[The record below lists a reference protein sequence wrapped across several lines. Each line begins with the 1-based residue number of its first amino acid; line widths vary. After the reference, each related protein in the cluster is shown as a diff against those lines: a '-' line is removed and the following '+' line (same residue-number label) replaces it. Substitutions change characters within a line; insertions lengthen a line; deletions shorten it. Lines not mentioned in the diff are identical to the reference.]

1 MDSMFPPAW
10 SRSFVEMLILFAIAG
25 VAASCLVCSV
35 VLLAG
40 YRRAGPGEALV
51 IERGA
56 APTRVRFGSAL
67 VLPMVQRAEVLDLSV
82 RKVVVE
88 RRGRQGLSCRDGIR
102 VDVRATF
109 LVKVERTEEA
119 VLRVAREVGCARA
132 NRPEEVRALLEERF
146 ACALANSASTFNFD
160 ELLADRGLFIDH
172 VMVEVGDELLGFK
185 LERMSLGRLEQTPLD
200 QLDPTNVLD
209 ARGILKLTE
218 RATRLALETS
228 GQMRQ
233 QQWMGPREKG
243 QMPWEAPLRGGDLR
257 EAELAREV
265 ERALAERTRKN

>member
-1 MDSMFPPAW
+1 M
-10 SRSFVEMLILFAIAG
+10 EMPILLVLAG
-25 VAASCLVCSV
+25 VAAACLVCGL
-35 VLLAG
+35 VLVAG
-40 YRRAGPGEALV
+40 YRRVGPGEALI
-51 IERGA
+51 IEKGA
-56 APTRVRFGSAL
+56 EPTRVRFGSAL
-67 VLPMVQRAEVLDLSV
+67 VLPMLQRAEVLDLSV

-109 LVKVERTEEA
+109 LVKVARVEEV

-132 NRPEEVRALLEERF
+132 NRPEEVQALLEERF
-146 ACALANSASTFNFD
+146 ACALANAASTFNFD
-160 ELLADRGLFIDH
+160 ALLADRGLFIDH
-172 VMVEVGDELLGFK
+172 VMMEVGNELLGFK

-209 ARGILKLTE
+209 AQGILKLTE

-233 QQWMGPREKG
+233 QQWMEQRETG
-243 QMPWEAPLRGGDLR
+243 RNQWEAPRRSGDPR
-257 EAELAREV
+257 ELEREV
-265 ERALAERTRKN
+265 ERALAERARKN

>member
-1 MDSMFPPAW
+1 
-10 SRSFVEMLILFAIAG
+10 VETSILLTMAG
-25 VAASCLVCSV
+25 VAAACAVCGGA
-35 VLLAG
+35 LLRS
-40 YRRAGPGEALV
+40 YRRVGPGEALL
-51 IERGA
+51 IELGSG
-56 APTRVRFGSAL
+56 PTRVSFGSAL
-67 VLPMVQRAEVLDLSV
+67 VVPGLHRAEVLDLSV

-88 RRGRQGLSCRDGIR
+88 RRGRQGLSCADGIR

-109 LVKVERTEEA
+109 LVKVERREES

-132 NRPEEVRALLEERF
+132 NRVEEVQALLEERF

-160 ELLADRGLFIDH
+160 ELLADRSLFIDH

-209 ARGILKLTE
+209 AQGILKLTE

-228 GQMRQ
+228 GQRMQ
-233 QQWMGPREKG
+233 QE
-243 QMPWEAPLRGGDLR
+243 LR
-257 EAELAREV
+257 EQRERMERQLGELEELRRGAELRKEEALAREL
-265 ERALAERTRKN
+265 ERAMTDRARNN